1 MKVTKKENYIIVED
15 DKNDVLGFSNYLEN
29 HAYDQ
34 IKDENVVVDILKYGE
49 LSLEEL
55 ISFLQL
61 SNQHRAHQ
69 HSFVIVNDT
78 INIDQVPEELMVVP
92 TLLEAGDVIQMDEI
106 QRDLGGLDEF

>member
-1 MKVTKKENYIIVED
+1 MKVTEKENYIIVED

-29 HAYDQ
+29 YAYDQ
-34 IKDENVVVDILKYGE
+34 IKDKNVVVDILKYGE

-55 ISFLQL
+55 LSFLQL
-61 SNQHRAHQ
+61 SNQHRANE

-78 INIDQVPEELMVVP
+78 INIDRVPEELMVVP

-106 QRDLGGLDEF
+106 QRDLGGLDKF

>member
-1 MKVTKKENYIIVED
+1 MN
-15 DKNDVLGFSNYLEN
+15 
-29 HAYDQ
+29 
-34 IKDENVVVDILKYGE
+34 IKYYKAFTDYFVNIDLP
-49 LSLEEL
+49 SLCT
-55 ISFLQL
+55 
-61 SNQHRAHQ
+61 NQHRAHQ